1 MIIQKVKDFNREQ
14 KLKYKE
20 AVDKFEFD
28 KGGFPCLS
36 MYIFIKDNGQERKRG
51 FVISDCDAHYFRLTR
66 REVAGFKA

>member
-28 KGGFPCLS
+28 KGGFP
-36 MYIFIKDNGQERKRG
+36 
-51 FVISDCDAHYFRLTR
+51 
-66 REVAGFKA
+66 